1 VSFIKKSFRRL
12 NGERCFVLEKSEMQ
26 KIHLQCILSD
36 KARTDYGFVF
46 LDLAGH
52 QQIPRLLLNCI
63 WS

>member
-1 VSFIKKSFRRL
+1 
-12 NGERCFVLEKSEMQ
+12 MQ

-52 QQIPRLLLNCI
+52 QQIPRLLLNRI
-63 WS
+63 WF